1 MIPTNIDPHPCT
13 SNPRLA
19 VLPGKNNGL
28 GTRTV
33 PAGDVVLMV
42 DVTACESK
50 AWAAAVGVGA
60 MPPVVYAL
68 TYFISKYAFEYRPPG
83 PTTLSLYCEQPFKI
97 SYFFARDRLTQMPV
111 GPAPLHFGKY

>member
-1 MIPTNIDPHPCT
+1 MILTIVNPHPCT

-33 PAGDVVLMV
+33 PAGDVVLIV
-42 DVTACESK
+42 DVTGCEYK

-60 MPPVVYAL
+60 MPPVVYARM
-68 TYFISKYAFEYRPPG
+68 YFISK
-83 PTTLSLYCEQPFKI
+83 
-97 SYFFARDRLTQMPV
+97 
-111 GPAPLHFGKY
+111 

>member
-1 MIPTNIDPHPCT
+1 MIPTNVNRHPCT

-60 MPPVVYAL
+60 MPPVVYAR
-68 TYFISKYAFEYRPPG
+68 TYFISK
-83 PTTLSLYCEQPFKI
+83 
-97 SYFFARDRLTQMPV
+97 
-111 GPAPLHFGKY
+111 